1 MPIYSIEGPDSR
13 IYKIEGPENASEKDL
28 FAAAQQYMQEGQKR
42 ERQQAVETAAQEA
55 EAARKLAE
63 APTPEGGFLAAA
75 KSSGYQLAADTKRLA
90 GRTGIMD
97 TEKAEASAKESEKT
111 AAETFKPTEEGWTE
125 SPWLK
130 FKELAGQSAA
140 YTVAPLAAGV
150 LAGTAPV
157 SGALGLTAGVAGAL
171 GAGLASAAQFTG
183 SNLSRQVQENG
194 VRLADT
200 DLMAAGAAAIPQ
212 AMLDVVSF
220 KMMPGINKIF
230 KSAGKELTEE
240 QLKAIAQRNIL
251 TNVGMTGGKVAGVEG
266 LTEVGQ
272 QFLERLQ
279 AGISTTDAGAREEY
293 LDSLI
298 GGAVLGG
305 AFGGV
310 SGVGARGR
318 AQRELGARETRA
330 AQEEAAKTEYNQRVA
345 GAEQL
350 NLLPDEMQGPAA
362 PVTAPAPTAASA
374 SAPVQ
379 NLFDAQGNK
388 LEPNSALQAYDAYGA
403 SVTPPAV
410 ASTAA
415 SPESLPLDFGERR
428 QAELEQTFGS
438 QSPDLLGDIV
448 PARGAASAPVQNLFD
463 AQGNKLEPSS
473 ALQAYDAYGASVTPS
488 AVAPIEVRIKEL
500 TQALISAGVPPKEA
514 GIAAYKQAR
523 NEQRDDTLAEMQ
535 SGAGADPRQGALQFA
550 PAAPAPTSQNA
561 PLTQMQ
567 SEMGYTA
574 AEQQREAQKQDELDK
589 LAQQS
594 SIQRDLTDAGLT
606 EEPKGAAPISPI
618 QAGQPTQQQ
627 QLDLFSRKQ
636 APVPSRAEGI
646 RQGVGTQVE
655 EQAPAQPATTVDEA
669 AVDFLYLPKNAAVR
683 QNILGKD
690 LSDPAQR
697 TYVADQLKAAR
708 NAYAA
713 RNDPRSRTAVKRI
726 NEILSQS
733 PFVRTQGEMF
743 GPRGGVLE
751 PQAQPKAPKQG
762 GTNANTGTT
771 AQPAAQP
778 AASQQGM
785 GVDSTGV
792 PAGTGVSPS
801 TAGISTPASTGLG
814 GADLGTKSNAP
825 AAKNKSASVKK
836 KTEAE
841 LEAEE
846 NAREEALQAQAEADV
861 DAGPIGQAI
870 AKIEDGDIET
880 KAQVRALAT
889 RLEKNGVLDD
899 VEDVREGL
907 SDREQDA
914 DDVISTLSDLL
925 DSARDAAIDER
936 IDELREEAEAEAE
949 AAPKATPETKA
960 EAKAETK
967 AEAKAA
973 PEAEVLPKGE
983 QDNGLTAA
991 EQEAEVA
998 RLKAQNDVAATSPIA
1013 HLVAQWGQPAPVV
1026 AAKETKGKGKK
1037 LKLEEALDGD
1047 LPDNVQAQLQAGNLT
1062 DALNTLAAQTGGLT
1076 GRILK
1081 LLMRGVTDTKVK
1093 VVNNLKDDAGK
1104 PISGMFDP
1112 ETNTITLDS
1121 KTGLNN
1127 HTLIHETVHGALSHV
1142 LDNANHPVTKQ
1153 LTALFNKVKPSLD
1166 SAYGATSVQEFVAE
1180 AWGNQEFRT
1189 KLAGINPDGTA
1200 ISALQK
1206 FTNIIKNF
1214 VRRLMGAEPKAV
1226 ESAFDQVDRLME
1238 AAISPAPD
1246 SRVGEALYMASANG
1260 NGAGV
1265 MGNLIDGVINNIPY
1279 TSSQTKNEIHH
1290 GITTTLPRGAQGAV
1304 LTTLPLP
1311 AFAEV
1316 ASVDNTLPQAAQLN
1330 RVVQKHEG
1338 RLDVRLEKIEA
1349 VNGAAIKWWN
1359 GQSDSVKTNFKDVAN
1374 TASRVGVDLFDPNAR
1389 KAFMK
1394 DPAELKEFDAL
1405 KAKFDKLDAPAKAV
1419 YKDILNTYKQ
1429 LRDDGAANLGAMVK
1443 DSITDPATSAH
1454 ASSIIQ
1460 KLFTQMGSI
1469 KGYVPFERKG
1479 EYRLSYE
1486 LPNAPT
1492 PIVRQFENPKD
1503 RADAI
1508 AEAKAEGAMHIQEF
1522 SKLSEFNYKNTPA
1535 GSFMNTIV
1543 NTMQINKVPQNVM
1556 DKVIEQWID
1565 MMPETSFAQGFRKRK
1580 GTLGFNED
1588 VLDVFSRKPY
1598 TFARQVTNMETAG
1611 QVRSLLTKA
1620 REHINATGATEEGRK
1635 FLREFE
1641 RRASFAMNPDVAN
1654 WSNLMTTATFGMTL
1668 GANISSSIVNL
1679 TSIPIIIG
1687 PYLAGQYGPA
1697 ASAGAVG
1704 TATRMFLGSGTSH
1717 TVDGK
1722 KVKGGFSIENY
1733 DFNDPN
1739 LPPEIRRLKTLVER
1753 GKETGQFGRSLAKD
1767 ILDTNKGGSK
1777 LAKVNAFMGYMM
1789 HHTERMNRQVS
1800 LTAAYTLELDRLD
1813 NNPKP
1818 AERGLSQQQKENLAF
1833 EKSLGTT
1840 ELLNGGT
1847 SAMAAPSIAQGSI
1860 GRIAFMYKRYG
1871 VTQYY
1876 MLYKTA
1882 KDALTG
1888 ADPEVRKQAW
1898 KQLGWVSGSA
1908 TLLAGVRGA
1917 PLYGAARLLYDMF
1930 KNDDDDNFDTVM
1942 RKFAGDTAYGGLF
1955 NAATG
1960 LEIGSRVGLTDMI
1973 FKPSQSSS
1981 DKQTALDMA
1990 VEFVGGPAYGT
2001 AKRMI
2006 RGADLINEGHF
2017 SRGLEQMLPATLG
2030 NALKSTRYGA
2040 EGANTLRGDPIT
2052 SEISPWNVGAQAFG
2066 FAPAEYTR
2074 QLEIN
2079 ANEKAI
2085 SRYETEHRTKMLREF
2100 YMATRQG
2107 DSEGAS
2113 NVMEQIQKWN
2123 AKHPYKGVAVTADT
2137 IRASMK
2143 QHMKE
2148 TMMAQHGIS
2157 ISKARMPEFL
2167 RSMQEYEGN

>member
-42 ERQQAVETAAQEA
+42 ERQQAVEAANREA
-55 EAARKLAE
+55 EAAKKLAE
-63 APTPEGGFLAAA
+63 APTPEGGFQAAL
-75 KSSGYQLAADTKRLA
+75 SSGKEQALADVTRLL
-90 GRTGIMD
+90 GRTGVMN
-97 TEKAEASAKESEKT
+97 TEEAETSAEAREKK
-111 AAETFKPTEEGWTE
+111 AQETFKGTEEGWLE
-125 SPWLK
+125 NPWLK
-130 FKELAGQSAA
+130 FKELAGQSIP
-140 YTVAPLAAGV
+140 YTVAPLVAGAVAGAA
-150 LAGTAPV
+150 P
-157 SGALGLTAGVAGAL
+157 VAGAL
-171 GAGLASAAQFTG
+171 GIGAGIAGAGAAGLASLAQFTG

-200 DLMAAGAAAIPQ
+200 DIIAAGAAAVPQ
-212 AMLDVVSF
+212 ALLDVVSF
-220 KMMPGINKIF
+220 KMLPGINKIF

-240 QLKAIAQRNIL
+240 QLKAIAQRNLL
-251 TNVGMTGGKVAGVEG
+251 TNVGMTGGKVAGIEG

-305 AFGGV
+305 AFG
-310 SGVGARGR
+310 SVGGAGAKGR
-318 AQRELGARETRA
+318 AQRELGAREARA
-330 AQEEAAKTEYNQRVA
+330 AQEEAAKTTTATTPDAQATQNAPQFLSSEEARIQKQRAALEKYGETGDFPPEIAPTGQGSREERQRAAQAQADAQGA
-345 GAEQL
+345 GAVTPNASIQGDLFLDAARRARAEGAPISEQQR
-350 NLLPDEMQGPAA
+350 LLDVGAA
-362 PVTAPAPTAASA
+362 PNTVAPAP
-374 SAPVQ
+374 APVQ
-379 NLFDAQGNK
+379 DLFDAQGNK
-388 LEPNSALQAYDAYGA
+388 LEPGSALQAYDAYGA
-403 SVTPPAV
+403 P
-410 ASTAA
+410 
-415 SPESLPLDFGERR
+415 
-428 QAELEQTFGS
+428 
-438 QSPDLLGDIV
+438 
-448 PARGAASAPVQNLFD
+448 
-463 AQGNKLEPSS
+463 
-473 ALQAYDAYGASVTPS
+473 VTPS
-488 AVAPIEVRIKEL
+488 TTVP
-500 TQALISAGVPPKEA
+500 AG
-514 GIAAYKQAR
+514 
-523 NEQRDDTLAEMQ
+523 
-535 SGAGADPRQGALQFA
+535 QGALPLVGGRTQEQQIIEMY
-550 PAAPAPTSQNA
+550 AADQNA
-561 PLTQMQ
+561 QAVTNARAKQAERVAQ
-567 SEMGYTA
+567 GEAGARA
-574 AEQQREAQKQDELDK
+574 AEQERLKFESDLAETDARIKSARERTTENDRLSLLLPLIEDTGVTNIPKAFGRALQSAGFTDTQFTPRERELIQRAYDVRTAEDTTTPATTLQDRTPNEMDVYREARQQEPQQIG
-589 LAQQS
+589 LAGFAAPKGS
-594 SIQRDLTDAGLT
+594 RATPVA
-606 EEPKGAAPISPI
+606 EEP
-618 QAGQPTQQQ
+618 
-627 QLDLFSRKQ
+627 
-636 APVPSRAEGI
+636 
-646 RQGVGTQVE
+646 
-655 EQAPAQPATTVDEA
+655 APAQPSPVIDEA
-669 AVDFLYLPKNAAVR
+669 AVDYLFLPKNAAVR

-690 LSDPAQR
+690 LSNPEDLAE
-697 TYVADQLKAAR
+697 VKEQLIFAR
-708 NAYAA
+708 NAYAS
-713 RNDPRSRTAVKRI
+713 RSDPRSRTVLKRI
-726 NEILSQS
+726 KNILIQP
-733 PFVRTQGEMF
+733 PFAEQGELR
-743 GPRGGVLE
+743 GPRGGVFA
-751 PQAQPKAPKQG
+751 PYPQQAQAPKQG

-792 PAGTGVSPS
+792 STGTGVPPS
-801 TAGISTPASTGLG
+801 TTGVSTPASTGLG

-825 AAKNKSASVKK
+825 AAKVKPAPVEK
-836 KTEAE
+836 KTA
-841 LEAEE
+841 
-846 NAREEALQAQAEADV
+846 
-861 DAGPIGQAI
+861 P
-870 AKIEDGDIET
+870 KTET
-880 KAQVRALAT
+880 TPAPKT
-889 RLEKNGVLDD
+889 E
-899 VEDVREGL
+899 
-907 SDREQDA
+907 
-914 DDVISTLSDLL
+914 TTP
-925 DSARDAAIDER
+925 
-936 IDELREEAEAEAE
+936 
-949 AAPKATPETKA
+949 APKATPEIKA
-960 EAKAETK
+960 K
-967 AEAKAA
+967 
-973 PEAEVLPKGE
+973 PE
-983 QDNGLTAA
+983 LTDA

-998 RLKAQNDVAATSPIA
+998 RLKAKNAETERSAIG
-1013 HLVAQWGQPAPVV
+1013 HLVAQWGQIP
-1026 AAKETKGKGKK
+1026 AAKETKGKK
-1037 LKLEEALDGD
+1037 LKLEEALDGA
-1047 LPDNVQAQLQAGNLT
+1047 LPDSVQLHLQAGNLT
-1062 DALNTLAAQTGGLT
+1062 DALNTLAAETGGIM

-1081 LLMRGVTDTKVK
+1081 LLMRGVTNTQVK
-1093 VVNNLKDDAGK
+1093 VVDNLKDDAGK

-1142 LDNANHPVTKQ
+1142 LDNPNHPVTKQ
-1153 LTALFNKVKPSLD
+1153 LTALFNKIKPFLD

-1180 AWGNQEFRT
+1180 AWGNPEFRT

-1260 NGAGV
+1260 TGAKV
-1265 MGNLIDGVINNIPY
+1265 MDNLINGVINNIPY
-1279 TSSQTKNEIHH
+1279 TSNQVKNQIHH

-1311 AFAEV
+1311 AFAEA
-1316 ASVDNTLPQAAQLN
+1316 ASVNNTLPQAAQLN
-1330 RVVQKHEG
+1330 SLVQKHEG
-1338 RLDVRLEKIEA
+1338 RLDKRLEAIEA

-1359 GQSDSVKTNFKDVAN
+1359 KQSDAVKTNFKDVAN
-1374 TASRVGVDLFDPNAR
+1374 TASRAGVDLFNIAESR

-1394 DPAELKEFDAL
+1394 DPAELKAFDEL
-1405 KAKFDKLDAPAKAV
+1405 VDKFNKLDAPAQAV
-1419 YKDILNTYKQ
+1419 YKDILDTYKQ

-1460 KLFTQMGSI
+1460 KLFAQMGSI

-1492 PIVRQFENPKD
+1492 PIVRQFENPRD

-1508 AEAKAEGAMHIQEF
+1508 AEAKAEGATHIQEF

-1620 REHINATGATEEGRK
+1620 REHVNATGATEEGRV
-1635 FLREFE
+1635 FLNEFQ

-1679 TSIPIIIG
+1679 TAIPIIIG

-1697 ASAGAVG
+1697 ASARAVG
-1704 TATRMFLGSGTSH
+1704 TATRMFLGSGTTH
-1717 TVDGK
+1717 MVNGK
-1722 KVKGGFSIENY
+1722 EVKGGFSIENY

-1767 ILDTNKGGSK
+1767 ILDTNKGGST

-1789 HHTERMNRQVS
+1789 HHTERMNRQVA

-1818 AERGLSQQQKENLAF
+1818 AERGLSQQEKENLAF
-1833 EKSLGTT
+1833 EKSLSTT

-1882 KDALTG
+1882 KDALSN
-1888 ADPEVRKQAW
+1888 ADPDVRKQAW

-1908 TLLAGVRGA
+1908 TLMAGVRGA

-1930 KNDDDDNFDTVM
+1930 KDDDDDNFDTVM

-2001 AKRMI
+2001 AKRML
-2006 RGADLINEGHF
+2006 RGADMINEGHF

-2030 NALKSTRYGA
+2030 NALKSTRYGT

-2052 SEISPWNVGAQAFG
+2052 SEISPWNVAAQAFG

-2100 YMATRQG
+2100 YTATRFG
-2107 DSEGAS
+2107 DSDGAS
-2113 NVMEQIQKWN
+2113 KVMEQIQKWN

-2167 RSMQEYEGN
+2167 RSMQEYESD

>member
-1 MPIYSIEGPDSR
+1 
-13 IYKIEGPENASEKDL
+13 
-28 FAAAQQYMQEGQKR
+28 
-42 ERQQAVETAAQEA
+42 
-55 EAARKLAE
+55 
-63 APTPEGGFLAAA
+63 
-75 KSSGYQLAADTKRLA
+75 
-90 GRTGIMD
+90 
-97 TEKAEASAKESEKT
+97 
-111 AAETFKPTEEGWTE
+111 
-125 SPWLK
+125 
-130 FKELAGQSAA
+130 
-140 YTVAPLAAGV
+140 
-150 LAGTAPV
+150 
-157 SGALGLTAGVAGAL
+157 
-171 GAGLASAAQFTG
+171 
-183 SNLSRQVQENG
+183 
-194 VRLADT
+194 
-200 DLMAAGAAAIPQ
+200 
-212 AMLDVVSF
+212 
-220 KMMPGINKIF
+220 
-230 KSAGKELTEE
+230 
-240 QLKAIAQRNIL
+240 
-251 TNVGMTGGKVAGVEG
+251 
-266 LTEVGQ
+266 
-272 QFLERLQ
+272 
-279 AGISTTDAGAREEY
+279 
-293 LDSLI
+293 
-298 GGAVLGG
+298 
-305 AFGGV
+305 
-310 SGVGARGR
+310 
-318 AQRELGARETRA
+318 
-330 AQEEAAKTEYNQRVA
+330 
-345 GAEQL
+345 
-350 NLLPDEMQGPAA
+350 
-362 PVTAPAPTAASA
+362 
-374 SAPVQ
+374 
-379 NLFDAQGNK
+379 
-388 LEPNSALQAYDAYGA
+388 
-403 SVTPPAV
+403 
-410 ASTAA
+410 
-415 SPESLPLDFGERR
+415 
-428 QAELEQTFGS
+428 
-438 QSPDLLGDIV
+438 
-448 PARGAASAPVQNLFD
+448 
-463 AQGNKLEPSS
+463 
-473 ALQAYDAYGASVTPS
+473 
-488 AVAPIEVRIKEL
+488 
-500 TQALISAGVPPKEA
+500 
-514 GIAAYKQAR
+514 
-523 NEQRDDTLAEMQ
+523 
-535 SGAGADPRQGALQFA
+535 
-550 PAAPAPTSQNA
+550 
-561 PLTQMQ
+561 
-567 SEMGYTA
+567 
-574 AEQQREAQKQDELDK
+574 
-589 LAQQS
+589 
-594 SIQRDLTDAGLT
+594 
-606 EEPKGAAPISPI
+606 
-618 QAGQPTQQQ
+618 
-627 QLDLFSRKQ
+627 
-636 APVPSRAEGI
+636 
-646 RQGVGTQVE
+646 
-655 EQAPAQPATTVDEA
+655 
-669 AVDFLYLPKNAAVR
+669 
-683 QNILGKD
+683 
-690 LSDPAQR
+690 
-697 TYVADQLKAAR
+697 
-708 NAYAA
+708 
-713 RNDPRSRTAVKRI
+713 
-726 NEILSQS
+726 
-733 PFVRTQGEMF
+733 
-743 GPRGGVLE
+743 
-751 PQAQPKAPKQG
+751 
-762 GTNANTGTT
+762 
-771 AQPAAQP
+771 
-778 AASQQGM
+778 
-785 GVDSTGV
+785 
-792 PAGTGVSPS
+792 
-801 TAGISTPASTGLG
+801 
-814 GADLGTKSNAP
+814 
-825 AAKNKSASVKK
+825 
-836 KTEAE
+836 
-841 LEAEE
+841 
-846 NAREEALQAQAEADV
+846 
-861 DAGPIGQAI
+861 
-870 AKIEDGDIET
+870 
-880 KAQVRALAT
+880 
-889 RLEKNGVLDD
+889 
-899 VEDVREGL
+899 
-907 SDREQDA
+907 
-914 DDVISTLSDLL
+914 
-925 DSARDAAIDER
+925 
-936 IDELREEAEAEAE
+936 
-949 AAPKATPETKA
+949 
-960 EAKAETK
+960 
-967 AEAKAA
+967 
-973 PEAEVLPKGE
+973 
-983 QDNGLTAA
+983 
-991 EQEAEVA
+991 
-998 RLKAQNDVAATSPIA
+998 
-1013 HLVAQWGQPAPVV
+1013 
-1026 AAKETKGKGKK
+1026 
-1037 LKLEEALDGD
+1037 
-1047 LPDNVQAQLQAGNLT
+1047 
-1062 DALNTLAAQTGGLT
+1062 
-1076 GRILK
+1076 
-1081 LLMRGVTDTKVK
+1081 
-1093 VVNNLKDDAGK
+1093 
-1104 PISGMFDP
+1104 
-1112 ETNTITLDS
+1112 
-1121 KTGLNN
+1121 
-1127 HTLIHETVHGALSHV
+1127 
-1142 LDNANHPVTKQ
+1142 
-1153 LTALFNKVKPSLD
+1153 
-1166 SAYGATSVQEFVAE
+1166 
-1180 AWGNQEFRT
+1180 
-1189 KLAGINPDGTA
+1189 
-1200 ISALQK
+1200 
-1206 FTNIIKNF
+1206 
-1214 VRRLMGAEPKAV
+1214 
-1226 ESAFDQVDRLME
+1226 
-1238 AAISPAPD
+1238 
-1246 SRVGEALYMASANG
+1246 
-1260 NGAGV
+1260 
-1265 MGNLIDGVINNIPY
+1265 
-1279 TSSQTKNEIHH
+1279 
-1290 GITTTLPRGAQGAV
+1290 LPRGAQGAV